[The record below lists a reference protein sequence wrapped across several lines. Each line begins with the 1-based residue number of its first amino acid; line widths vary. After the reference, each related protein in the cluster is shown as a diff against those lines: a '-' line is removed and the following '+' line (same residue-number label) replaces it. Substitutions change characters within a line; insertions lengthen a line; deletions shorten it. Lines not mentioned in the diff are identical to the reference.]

1 MLAGW
6 WRAQVQEMRSDTGRL
21 YRPRI
26 SGGPEEGHQEVR
38 RFASLYLRILTFA
51 SKRDGLEK
59 AVYQIEQAIKRS
71 KTGDHLSEG
80 DRDAQHLRTLLNE
93 AQGLL
98 PRQSVNGA
106 ESSFSHQKSPGQDQG
121 LLHQQHQFGQP
132 LPGTDI
138 SVIQSSDDNFEV
150 DDAENP
156 LQLLARASD
165 LSGPPNQTS
174 YTTNRSSFSQ
184 TRSPN
189 VGSDPELR
197 AFFGPFRPSLD
208 VGSDIDPID
217 MGLVTEDEANTL
229 FQ

>member
-1 MLAGW
+1 LAFP
-6 WRAQVQEMRSDTGRL
+6 S
-21 YRPRI
+21 
-26 SGGPEEGHQEVR
+26 H
-38 RFASLYLRILTFA
+38 ILTFL
-51 SKRDGLEK
+51 SKREGLEK

-71 KTGDHLSEG
+71 KTGDHQSEG
-80 DRDAQHLRTLLNE
+80 DQDTQHLRTLLNE

-98 PRQSVNGA
+98 PRQLVNGA
-106 ESSFSHQKSPGQDQG
+106 ESSYLHQKTASQDHG
-121 LLHQQHQFGQP
+121 LLHQQNQFGQP
-132 LPGTDI
+132 LPGTDL
-138 SVIQSSDDNFEV
+138 SVIQASDDNFEV

-165 LSGPPNQTS
+165 LSGPPNQAS
-174 YTTNRSSFSQ
+174 YTTNRSSLSQ
-184 TRSPN
+184 TRISN
-189 VGSDPELR
+189 FGADPELQ